1 MSWILITLIAP
12 ALWAIVNYIDEYL
25 LKELEFKPL
34 TLSVFSGVAGSLLL
48 LGFVF
53 LFKFSA
59 LVTPSFV
66 EMALLI
72 FAGITV
78 YLFISFNLFAL
89 DDGEASVVSPLFL
102 FSVIFSYI
110 LGIIFLGE
118 LIETQRLVGVL
129 CIMIGSFIIAAEPGQ
144 KIFGKVRGK
153 IMILMIAGSFFA
165 ALDATIFRYVVEP
178 KGDMFFWTAVF
189 WQHVGLLI
197 ASLFAMLYIWI
208 ANINTQPNDS
218 SLGWKDMF
226 RKGRVVALANVTNE
240 SLATI
245 GNVALGFAL
254 ILSPAALVLTV
265 AEGFQPLFVIV
276 YGFILSKMYPK
287 IFASNGERLFAK
299 GIAAVIMCAGVALVL
314 L

>member
-1 MSWILITLIAP
+1 MSWILIALIAP
-12 ALWAIVNYIDEYL
+12 AVWAIVNYIDEYL
-25 LKELEFKPL
+25 LKEFDFGPL
-34 TLSVFSGVAGSLLL
+34 ALSVFSGVAGSFLL

-53 LFKFSA
+53 LFKFSS
-59 LVTPSFV
+59 LTIPSLT
-66 EMALLI
+66 EIALLI
-72 FAGITV
+72 FTGITV

-118 LIETQRLVGVL
+118 LIEVQRLFGVV

-144 KIFGKVRGK
+144 KLFGKVRGK
-153 IMILMIAGSFFA
+153 IMMLMMFGSFFA
-165 ALDATIFRYVVEP
+165 ALSATIFRYVAEP
-178 KGDMFFWTAVF
+178 KGDAFFWTAVF
-189 WQHVGLLI
+189 WQHIGLLF
-197 ASLFAMLYIWI
+197 ASLFAMLYVWI
-208 ANINTQPNDS
+208 TRTFVLS
-218 SLGWKDMF
+218 GEMSMGWKDIF
-226 RKGRVVALANVTNE
+226 RKGKVVAIANFTNE
-240 SLATI
+240 SLATV

-287 IFASNGERLFAK
+287 IFASNGERLLAK
-299 GIAAVIMCAGVALVL
+299 GIAATIMCIGVALVL